1 MSQTP
6 ARGTMIVVVGPS
18 GAGKDTL
25 IDYARD
31 RLSHNSD
38 ISFVRRV
45 ITRPATAGGEDHLA
59 VTEAEFEL
67 MRQQQAFAV
76 SWGAHGLFYGI
87 PTDTLG
93 QIARGSTLVANGSR
107 AALGEFRQAYAR
119 LAVIAI
125 SARQEIIAERLAA
138 RGRESLADIQAR
150 LARSADGWQ
159 AGPDCISI
167 DNSGT
172 VEEAGQALCDAVE
185 ALARR

>member
-87 PTDTLG
+87 PTDTLEIG
-93 QIARGSTLVANGSR
+93 R
-107 AALGEFRQAYAR
+107 ASCR
-119 LAVIAI
+119 
-125 SARQEIIAERLAA
+125 ER
-138 RGRESLADIQAR
+138 
-150 LARSADGWQ
+150 
-159 AGPDCISI
+159 
-167 DNSGT
+167 
-172 VEEAGQALCDAVE
+172 V
-185 ALARR
+185 